1 MATDTTTHLPNVA
14 SAQFNVVF
22 DNKLVQKDISIRD
35 LVVQPALAAHIG
47 EEIKKPAPI
56 ERQLG
61 ETEVSYFLPSR
72 ESGVND
78 M

>member
-1 MATDTTTHLPNVA
+1 MATVLKRSDSYSSDDTLIDALRP
-14 SAQFNVVF
+14 
-22 DNKLVQKDISIRD
+22 LV
-35 LVVQPALAAHIG
+35 
-47 EEIKKPAPI
+47 
-56 ERQLG
+56 RQLG